1 MPDAEKYAAMCFNDG
16 ITELERRYWKDIV
29 HFCTI
34 LILYNTVQFVQFV
47 YIIGIIQLNST
58 GVTGRSAVITKG

>member
-16 ITELERRYWKDIV
+16 ITDLERRYWKDIV

-34 LILYNTVQFVQFV
+34 LILYNTVQFV
-47 YIIGIIQLNST
+47 YIIGIVQLNST

>member
-34 LILYNTVQFVQFV
+34 LILYNTVQFV
-47 YIIGIIQLNST
+47 YIIGIVQLNST